1 MSQGCWK
8 FNGENKALYIDLEDE
23 DTEEDKKNKIYSH
36 WDQTPDILLEEIFT
50 YLTVRE
56 RYYASLVCKS
66 WYRAFKFQRVWSTF
80 TLEDTTL
87 TRGKF
92 NYYSGWQYVLDHMR
106 TSACLNK
113 VGMHFRSLVFE
124 PMLNFYNLYEFMNMI
139 SWYTEK
145 QGSDNTSVAGVG
157 TYIRHLKFTFPC
169 NMANRD
175 DPDRIRLF
183 GTGGKL
189 LEALKRLMRNL
200 HNMTCLELIDLML
213 DSKEALNLLDDI
225 CANCTQ
231 TLSKLV
237 LINTTMYNC
246 SLLHVGVF
254 INLNVLIISPQN
266 LHEDVIELIG
276 YTKLKH
282 LHIVQNRYS
291 PKGTTIRLP
300 KRISWVKMKANNP
313 YLKVHFEVESYKP
326 TDILLPID
334 LLEHGAIPCHSIVV
348 DNPNTQISS
357 STILNHGTFFAST
370 MKVYAFKGLTRY
382 FLHRNFAQRLDEALV
397 QFCRMC
403 PNLHTLFLRCDG
415 MHSNSCTKG
424 FTTILMI
431 RDKIS
436 TATILEIVS
445 TAKALRCLYVRR
457 NTVLKR
463 CDRDWLKIMNWS
475 PEHYEWIK
483 TNSCSY
489 ENTEREVSKIL
500 KYRWTMLSEK
510 EFKNKTLK
518 LHL

>member
-8 FNGENKALYIDLEDE
+8 FDGENKALYIDLDDE
-23 DTEEDKKNKIYSH
+23 DTEEDKKKKIYSH
-36 WDQTPDILLEEIFT
+36 WDETPDIILEKVFS

-56 RYYASLVCKS
+56 RYYASLVCRS
-66 WYRAFKFQRVWSTF
+66 WYRAFKLQSVWSTF

-113 VGMHFRSLVFE
+113 VGQNFRSLVFE

-157 TYIRHLKFTFPC
+157 TYIRRLKFTFPC

-200 HNMTCLELIDLML
+200 CNIRCLELIDLML
-213 DSKEALNLLDDI
+213 DSKEALHLMDDI

-237 LINTTMYNC
+237 LINTTRYYC
-246 SLLHVGVF
+246 PLLHVGVF
-254 INLNVLIISPQN
+254 INLKVLIISPQN
-266 LHEDVIELIG
+266 LHEDVIDLIG

-291 PKGTTIRLP
+291 PKDTTMRLP
-300 KRISWVKMKANNP
+300 KRKSWIKMKENNP

-334 LLEHGAIPCHSIVV
+334 LLEHGGIPCHSIVV

-357 STILNHGTFFAST
+357 STVHTHGTFFAST
-370 MKVYAFKGLTRY
+370 IRVYAFKGLTRY

-397 QFCRMC
+397 QFCKMC
-403 PNLHTLFLRCDG
+403 PNLHTL
-415 MHSNSCTKG
+415 
-424 FTTILMI
+424 MI
-431 RDKIS
+431 RDKVS

-445 TAKALRCLYVRR
+445 TAKALRCLHVRR
-457 NTVLKR
+457 NAVLKR
-463 CDRDWLKIMNWS
+463 CDRDWLKILNWS
-475 PEHYEWIK
+475 PEHYQWIK
-483 TNSCSY
+483 TSSRSY
-489 ENTEREVSKIL
+489 ETTEKEVSRIL
-500 KYRWTMLSEK
+500 GYRWHMLSEK
-510 EFKNKTLK
+510 EFKNQTLK